1 MLSSKVV
8 VLVAVLLCTIQLG
21 LGLVLNA
28 PPKYNRHL
36 HTYTRNHGNNNNN
49 NNIDTHHHH
58 HHHHY
63 QFRDYHICHS
73 TAVEVDPSHH
83 QHSDRIIATEL
94 EDELKASFMSYAMST
109 ILGRALP
116 DARDGLKPVHRRV
129 LYAMQVLNLTPD
141 SGYRKCARVVGEVLG
156 KFHPHGDQSVYD
168 ALVRMAQDFVTLHP
182 LVNGHGNFGSID
194 DDPPAAMRYTEA
206 KLSNLAYDA
215 LLADIKENTVD
226 FTANFDGNE
235 EEPLVL
241 PAKLPMLL
249 LNGASGIAVGMATNI
264 PPHNLGELCDGV
276 MAIIKNPK
284 ITDDELFK
292 IIPAPDF
299 PTGGKIMGL
308 AEARKFYSTGRGS
321 IVLRGNSHIEELK
334 QTSKGIN
341 RSKNA
346 IIVTELPYMVN
357 KAALLEKIADL
368 VNDKKLEG
376 ISDLRDESDR
386 DGIRV
391 VIELKR
397 DAVPSVVQNNLYKKT
412 QLQTTFS
419 GNSLALVNDGKQP
432 QRITLRENLDIFIK
446 FRFETVRRRSSNQLE
461 KLKTRDHV
469 VLGLM
474 KALSRIDD
482 IISVIRKSKDKDN
495 KDAKEIFMSPE
506 YGLSSEQVES
516 ILGLRLSR
524 LSGLEEKKLKEEHD
538 DLTKQIEYLTKVM
551 SDDKLVYGIM
561 EDETKTLKA
570 KHAVPRK
577 SVLWQEEAA
586 LSDIDLINNERSVMI
601 MTHSGYIKRIP
612 AEEFQAQSRGGR
624 GKAGTKLSSDE
635 DTVSHFFSCN
645 DHDAVLF
652 ITDKGIA
659 YSIKAFQVPKASRHA
674 KGVPLP
680 QVLPI
685 SSEETVTSVIPI
697 DTFGENEYL
706 VLLTSG
712 GFVKKTPLKAF
723 ATISARGLIIIS
735 LGAKDSL
742 KWARRCK
749 PNEEIIIATKD
760 GHASRFSE
768 ADVTSTGRT
777 SRGSTALSLREGDTM
792 TDMDI
797 LPPSVNEKDE
807 ANPTSFL
814 LAVTAK
820 GYGKRIPIPEFL
832 IQRRR
837 GKGVI
842 AIKFKDKVGGGG
854 KAARVAG
861 KLKGEGDELKCMRV
875 CSVGDEIVLSTAKGT
890 IIRQRVDDLSIQSR
904 TATGVSIQRIDKDDE
919 ITMVDIIPAASIPQ
933 DSTVDET
940 PQH

>member
-1 MLSSKVV
+1 MGLS
-8 VLVAVLLCTIQLG
+8 
-21 LGLVLNA
+21 
-28 PPKYNRHL
+28 
-36 HTYTRNHGNNNNN
+36 
-49 NNIDTHHHH
+49 
-58 HHHHY
+58 
-63 QFRDYHICHS
+63 
-73 TAVEVDPSHH
+73 
-83 QHSDRIIATEL
+83 
-94 EDELKASFMSYAMST
+94 
-109 ILGRALP
+109 
-116 DARDGLKPVHRRV
+116 
-129 LYAMQVLNLTPD
+129 
-141 SGYRKCARVVGEVLG
+141 
-156 KFHPHGDQSVYD
+156 
-168 ALVRMAQDFVTLHP
+168 
-182 LVNGHGNFGSID
+182 
-194 DDPPAAMRYTEA
+194 EA
-206 KLSNLAYDA
+206 K
-215 LLADIKENTVD
+215 
-226 FTANFDGNE
+226 
-235 EEPLVL
+235 
-241 PAKLPMLL
+241 
-249 LNGASGIAVGMATNI
+249 
-264 PPHNLGELCDGV
+264 
-276 MAIIKNPK
+276 
-284 ITDDELFK
+284 
-292 IIPAPDF
+292 
-299 PTGGKIMGL
+299 
-308 AEARKFYSTGRGS
+308 KFYSTGRGS

-446 FRFETVRRRSSNQLE
+446 FRFETLRRRSSNQLE

-469 VLGLM
+469 VLGLI

-538 DLTKQIEYLTKVM
+538 DLTKQIEYLNKVM
-551 SDDKLVYGIM
+551 SDDNLVYGIM
-561 EDETKTLKA
+561 EEETKALKA

-612 AEEFQAQSRGGR
+612 ADEFQAQSRGGR
-624 GKAGTKLSSDE
+624 GKAGTKLSSEE

-712 GFVKKTPLKAF
+712 GFVK
-723 ATISARGLIIIS
+723 
-735 LGAKDSL
+735 
-742 KWARRCK
+742 
-749 PNEEIIIATKD
+749 
-760 GHASRFSE
+760 
-768 ADVTSTGRT
+768 
-777 SRGSTALSLREGDTM
+777 
-792 TDMDI
+792 
-797 LPPSVNEKDE
+797 
-807 ANPTSFL
+807 
-814 LAVTAK
+814 
-820 GYGKRIPIPEFL
+820 
-832 IQRRR
+832 
-837 GKGVI
+837 
-842 AIKFKDKVGGGG
+842 
-854 KAARVAG
+854 
-861 KLKGEGDELKCMRV
+861 
-875 CSVGDEIVLSTAKGT
+875 
-890 IIRQRVDDLSIQSR
+890 
-904 TATGVSIQRIDKDDE
+904 
-919 ITMVDIIPAASIPQ
+919 
-933 DSTVDET
+933 
-940 PQH
+940 